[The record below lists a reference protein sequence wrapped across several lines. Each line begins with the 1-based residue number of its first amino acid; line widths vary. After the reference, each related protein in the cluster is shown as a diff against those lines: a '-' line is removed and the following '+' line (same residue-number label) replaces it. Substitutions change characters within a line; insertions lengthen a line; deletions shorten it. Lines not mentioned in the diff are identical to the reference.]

1 MRILKINKMEKKQDK
16 INKGKE
22 KFQKLQSK
30 TRLAE
35 DTPMLL
41 EAMLQHML

>member
-1 MRILKINKMEKKQDK
+1 MEKKQDI

-30 TRLAE
+30 TRPVE